1 MNKKSIIVVITS
13 LIFMVGCKND
23 SPQNSKTLVKENEIK
38 NVISY
43 FKILN
48 AVDGNLDSAENEDFK
63 EILELK
69 IVKNDTLNWC
79 YDTQNLLKIEILGY
93 ISDATILHKDSNNT
107 EKIILEHISIDGSYS
122 IVPTS
127 SNSINGGKIIIK
139 SNDKVLKEIIINYE
153 GCL

>member
-1 MNKKSIIVVITS
+1 MNKKSIILVITS
-13 LIFMVGCKND
+13 LIFIVGCKND
-23 SPQNSKTLVKENEIK
+23 SPQNSKTSVKENEIT

-43 FKILN
+43 FEILN
-48 AVDGNLDSAENEDFK
+48 AVDGNLDSGENEDFK

-93 ISDATILHKDSNNT
+93 ISDATILYKDSNNA
-107 EKIILEHISIDGSYS
+107 EKIILDHISIDGSYS

-127 SNSINGGKIIIK
+127 YNSINGGKIIIK